1 MRLRRRASLHAV
13 AVAVYTVAN
22 LLCLL
27 TLVSFASTRAH
38 DFNQHFRINEFRR
51 WTIRHTAVESAAT
64 NEAADR
70 ALKAQARTDVQFS
83 IEPDHDFQL
92 ASYSEPVSPV
102 PFTRLLLRLKL
113 GIHRTDASDPLL

>member
-1 MRLRRRASLHAV
+1 MRLPRRVSLHAI
-13 AVAVYTVAN
+13 AVAVHAVAN

-27 TLVSFASTRAH
+27 TLVLFAWTRVH
-38 DFNQHFRINEFRR
+38 DFNPHFRIDEFRR
-51 WTIRHTAVESAAT
+51 WTIRHTAVESAAS

-70 ALKAQARTDVQFS
+70 ALKSQASVDVS
-83 IEPDHDFQL
+83 LPVEPKHDFQL

-113 GIHRTDASDPLL
+113 GVGRAGASDPLL